1 MCIFCGD
8 FISRVHWT
16 DINKKN
22 QSDLIV
28 VGESQRERQRNRL
41 LRVNL
46 CNKILTLYGLKLF
59 DWNNA
64 KYLLE
69 DKKGQQIIVHD
80 LGSLWYDAQKLI
92 GKPINPLDTYLLDSI
107 KKRGEDNGI

>member
-16 DINKKN
+16 DINKTN
-22 QSDLIV
+22 TSDIIT
-28 VGESQRERQRNRL
+28 VGESQRDRQRNRL
-41 LRVNL
+41 LRVSL
-46 CNKILTLYGLKLF
+46 CNKILKLYGLKLS
-59 DWNNA
+59 DWNNT

-92 GKPINPLDTYLLDSI
+92 GKPIDPLDDFLLNSI
-107 KKRGEDNGI
+107 DQ